1 MIALEQK
8 LKKTQIE
15 MDTRKKRIEKERNA
29 LKKQIN
35 AGLKESLQLQN
46 LQKELDIKNKELH
59 DMQATMKNVATFS
72 RKEKKHLQKENA
84 RLQKKLYSRQ
94 EKILV
99 LQRLHEEASVLNLS
113 RSAIDEKELTTLKN
127 KVVELRGREAVFISK
142 VAREKKNICN
152 LEKKNARL
160 LAEQVARCGG
170 KAGDE
175 KMETLAKKLI
185 DLKKLFKKNDEKRQN
200 LINDAKITK
209 GMFSEMEKE
218 YITMKIEQNVHESRE
233 VKVQYE
239 FDLHRET
246 VDCFVVEG
254 TPNSADLCPQHQHTP
269 PKNPNTNPGSP
280 AAKKPIAQSREKNQT
295 KIVHI

>member
-1 MIALEQK
+1 MKALDQK

-15 MDTRKKRIEKERNA
+15 MDTSKKRIAKERKA

-59 DMQATMKNVATFS
+59 YMHATMKNVATFS

-84 RLQKKLYSRQ
+84 RLQKKLYSQQ
-94 EKILV
+94 EKILS

-113 RSAIDEKELTTLKN
+113 RCASDEKELTTLRR
-127 KVVELRGREAVFISK
+127 KVVELKRLEAVFISK

-152 LEKKNARL
+152 LEKENSRL
-160 LAEQVARCGG
+160 LAEQVVARGG
-170 KAGDE
+170 RKVSDE
-175 KMETLAKKLI
+175 KIETLAKKLI
-185 DLKKLFKKNDEKRQN
+185 DLKKLFKKTDEKRRD

-209 GMFSEMEKE
+209 GIFSEMEKE
-218 YITMKIEQNVHESRE
+218 YISLIIENNVRESRK

-239 FDLHRET
+239 FDLHREK
-246 VDCFVVEG
+246 VDSFVVEG
-254 TPNSADLCPQHQHTP
+254 TPNSASLCSRHQHTP

-280 AAKKPIAQSREKNQT
+280 AAKKPIAQSREKN
-295 KIVHI
+295 